1 MCFSDIVCAQ
11 FGLHRQIRNGHHWP
25 VKTFNG
31 SQVSEGTGEATEG
44 FFVSA
49 LLAAGYAC
57 FRRALAESFLFK
69 GKDIG

>member
-1 MCFSDIVCAQ
+1 MRRV
-11 FGLHRQIRNGHHWP
+11 GGVWWWLPLHRQIRNGHHWP
-25 VKTFNG
+25 VRTLSG
-31 SQVSEGTGEATEG
+31 SQVSEGTSEATEG

-49 LLAAGYAC
+49 LLAAGYVW